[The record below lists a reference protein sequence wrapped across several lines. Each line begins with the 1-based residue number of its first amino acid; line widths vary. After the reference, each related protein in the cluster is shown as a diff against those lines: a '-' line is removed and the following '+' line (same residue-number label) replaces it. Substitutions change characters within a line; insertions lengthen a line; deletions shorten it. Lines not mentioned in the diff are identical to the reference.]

1 MVKKLR
7 RRFIAVTI
15 LSVFST
21 ITLLTI
27 IINGISY
34 QNVLDRSDWT
44 LSVLAANHGT
54 FPESLLIKE
63 RHNSVEVSGSGDV
76 KEKSTIIVQKKRRFS
91 KLNPNDDS
99 NDRSYIFRIQLDNK
113 ARTSAQPFETRYF
126 SVLTN
131 SDGTLREVDSSQLL
145 AVNKDALESI
155 QKKAEGKLSKDGKCA
170 FIEDFR
176 CTRVTG
182 KNGTR
187 YIYLDCSRSL
197 DNFRA
202 FRNVSILVCLI
213 GVTIISA
220 LITFFSG
227 KILRPVAESYE
238 KQQRF
243 ITDAGH
249 EIRTP
254 LTIINADVSVLEMEQ
269 EGDETNEWLE
279 DIRQQTRRLSNLTEE
294 LVYLTRMEEVQ
305 KTSVNMK
312 RLNFSK
318 IVGDVAHSFESR
330 ALVSEKK
337 YDCSVSEDLFLR
349 GDESALRKL
358 VSILLDN
365 AFKYSSDSGDIRLR
379 FYRQGKNIFLTVSN
393 SVDEIP
399 KDSIPHLFDRFY
411 RADSSRNSE
420 TGGHG
425 IGLSIAQAVVR
436 AHGGKIVAYTPDGK
450 TLRITAT
457 FPV

>member
-21 ITLLTI
+21 IALLTI

-379 FYRQGKNIFLTVSN
+379 FYRQGKSIFLTVSN

>member
-21 ITLLTI
+21 IALLTI

-34 QNVLDRSDWT
+34 RNVVDRSDWT

-76 KEKSTIIVQKKRRFS
+76 QEKSTIIVRKKRRFS
-91 KLNPNDDS
+91 KLNPKDDT

-113 ARTSAQPFETRYF
+113 ARASAQPFETRYF

-131 SDGTLREVDSSQLL
+131 SAGTIREVDSSQLL
-145 AVNKDALESI
+145 AVNEDALESI
-155 QKKAEGKLSKDGKCA
+155 QKKAERKLSKDGKCA

-176 CTRVTG
+176 CTRVTE
-182 KNGTR
+182 KSGTR

-202 FRNVSILVCLI
+202 FRNVSILVCFI

-220 LITFFSG
+220 LIIFFSG

-254 LTIINADVSVLEMEQ
+254 LTIINADISVLEMEQ
-269 EGDETNEWLE
+269 EGDEPNEWLE

-337 YDCSVSEDLFLR
+337 YDCSVAEDLFLR

-365 AFKYSSDSGDIRLR
+365 AFKYSSDSGDIRLF

-425 IGLSIAQAVVR
+425 IGLSIARAVVR
-436 AHGGKIVAYTPDGK
+436 AHGGKIAAYTPDGK
-450 TLRITAT
+450 ALRITAT

>member
-7 RRFIAVTI
+7 RRFITVTV
-15 LSVFST
+15 LSVLCT
-21 ITLLTI
+21 IALLTI

-34 QNVLDRSDWT
+34 RNVVDRSDWT
-44 LSVLAANHGT
+44 LSVLAANHGA
-54 FPESLLIKE
+54 FPESLLVKE
-63 RHNSVEVSGSGDV
+63 KHDSVEVSGSGDV
-76 KEKSTIIVQKKRRFS
+76 QEKSTIIVRKKRRFS
-91 KLNPNDDS
+91 KLEPHDDS
-99 NDRSYIFRIQLDNK
+99 GDRSYIFRIQLDNRV
-113 ARTSAQPFETRYF
+113 RTSAQPFETRYF

-131 SDGTLREVDSSQLL
+131 SAGTIREVDSSQLL
-145 AVNKDALESI
+145 AVNEDALDSI
-155 QKKAEGKLSKDGKCA
+155 QKKAERKLSKDGKCA

-176 CTRVTG
+176 CTRVTE
-182 KNGTR
+182 KSGTR

-220 LITFFSG
+220 LISFLSG

-269 EGDETNEWLE
+269 EGDEPNEWLE

-337 YDCSVSEDLFLR
+337 YDCNVAEDLFLR

-379 FYRQGKNIFLTVSN
+379 FYRQGKNIFLSVSN

-436 AHGGKIVAYTPDGK
+436 AHGGKIAAYMPDGK

>member
-155 QKKAEGKLSKDGKCA
+155 QKKAERKLSKDGKCA

-176 CTRVTG
+176 CTRVTEKSG
-182 KNGTR
+182 IR

-379 FYRQGKNIFLTVSN
+379 FYRQGKSIFLTVSN

-450 TLRITAT
+450 SLRITAT